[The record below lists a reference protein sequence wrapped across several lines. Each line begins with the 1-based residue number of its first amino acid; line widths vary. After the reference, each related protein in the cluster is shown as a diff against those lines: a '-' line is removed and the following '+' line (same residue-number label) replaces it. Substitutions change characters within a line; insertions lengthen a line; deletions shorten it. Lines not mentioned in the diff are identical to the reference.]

1 MSHYSNPT
9 ANAAIGAV
17 DREIRMMR
25 KRAEQIK
32 RRHQQGLLTP
42 RGAGQGSQAICRHL
56 CPLSP
61 GGTGRLISS
70 NSTKNWGSSNSTTAP
85 QINILPSN
93 QHTMLP
99 WI

>member
-32 RRHQQGLLTP
+32 RRRQQGLLTP
-42 RGAGQGSQAICRHL
+42 EELATARRQF
-56 CPLSP
+56 
-61 GGTGRLISS
+61 TGIYARFLREALE
-70 NSTKNWGSSNSTTAP
+70 N
-85 QINILPSN
+85 
-93 QHTMLP
+93 
-99 WI
+99 

>member
-32 RRHQQGLLTP
+32 LRRKQGLLTSEEL
-42 RGAGQGSQAICRHL
+42 AQARKDYVGIYARFL
-56 CPLSP
+56 REALED
-61 GGTGRLISS
+61 
-70 NSTKNWGSSNSTTAP
+70 
-85 QINILPSN
+85 
-93 QHTMLP
+93 
-99 WI
+99 

>member
-32 RRHQQGLLTP
+32 RR
-42 RGAGQGSQAICRHL
+42 RKNGQLANEELALARKLFVGIYARFL
-56 CPLSP
+56 REALED
-61 GGTGRLISS
+61 
-70 NSTKNWGSSNSTTAP
+70 
-85 QINILPSN
+85 
-93 QHTMLP
+93 
-99 WI
+99 